1 MAMHPAITGALV
13 GAGIGA
19 ALFVFDYLQLRQRA
33 AERAKKTHKTV
44 VEFDQTDKG
53 RIIALFRFVI
63 FLPPGF
69 ALLFWI
75 LD

>member
-13 GAGIGA
+13 GAGVGA
-19 ALFVFDYLQLRQRA
+19 TLFVFDYLQLRQRA
-33 AERAKKTHKTV
+33 AERAKKAHKTV

-53 RIIALFRFVI
+53 RIISLFRFVI

-69 ALLFWI
+69 AILFWM
-75 LD
+75 LA

>member
-1 MAMHPAITGALV
+1 MHPALKGALV
-13 GAGIGA
+13 GLGIA
-19 ALFVFDYLQLRQRA
+19 VALFVFDYLQLRQRA
-33 AERAKKTHKTV
+33 AERAKKAHKTV

-69 ALLFWI
+69 ALLFWMMA
-75 LD
+75 